1 LHTSKFRDGRP
12 GILQYGSMTLPV
24 LVGIQRAQMILLSK
38 QMIRR
43 GSGTQTKPRL
53 EELVDRRN
61 KPARAHLDPASAL
74 VECSVRAS
82 PTLARLMRKCAT
94 LEAGGTSAHDAL
106 LASAGFRAG
115 EIEALRAQA
124 KQSEEELGQAQ
135 EREAQLQRTLDQ
147 SMETIAQRDKELKSI
162 RQVLNATIETQKG
175 GRQSIEALN
184 RQVTELRLAIAAHE
198 EELALRMP
206 TNGLGEHALSALGV
220 FRERLAQGED
230 IREAA
235 LGVAGY
241 RSLDVD
247 AAMANHDR
255 QEMRAFEALLSR
267 SSLRRRLVLRL
278 LRDIRSSL

>member
-1 LHTSKFRDGRP
+1 
-12 GILQYGSMTLPV
+12 M
-24 LVGIQRAQMILLSK
+24 
-38 QMIRR
+38 
-43 GSGTQTKPRL
+43 
-53 EELVDRRN
+53 DRRN
-61 KPARAHLDPASAL
+61 MPARTHLDPASSL

-124 KQSEEELGQAQ
+124 KQLEEELGQAQ

-147 SMETIAQRDKELKSI
+147 STATIAQRDKELKAI
-162 RQVLNATIETQKG
+162 RRVLNETTETQKD
-175 GRQSIEALN
+175 GRLSIEALN
-184 RQVTELRLAIAAHE
+184 RQVTELRLGIAAHE
-198 EELALRMP
+198 EELTRTMP
-206 TNGLGEHALSALGV
+206 TDGLGEHALSALGV
-220 FRERLAQGED
+220 FRDRLTQGD
-230 IREAA
+230 GIREAA

-247 AAMANHDR
+247 AVMASHDR

-267 SSLRRRLVLRL
+267 SSLRRQLVLRL
-278 LRDIRSSL
+278 LRVKAGTIAEAV

>member
-1 LHTSKFRDGRP
+1 MD
-12 GILQYGSMTLPV
+12 Q
-24 LVGIQRAQMILLSK
+24 
-38 QMIRR
+38 
-43 GSGTQTKPRL
+43 
-53 EELVDRRN
+53 RN
-61 KPARAHLDPASAL
+61 KPVRAHPDQASAL
-74 VECSVRAS
+74 VECSLRAS

-184 RQVTELRLAIAAHE
+184 RQVIELRLAIAAHE

-206 TNGLGEHALSALGV
+206 TDGLSEHALSALGE
-220 FRERLAQGED
+220 FRERLARGED

-247 AAMANHDR
+247 AAMASHDC

-267 SSLRRRLVLRL
+267 SSLRRRLVLWL
-278 LRDIRSSL
+278 LKVNSNSDG

>member
-1 LHTSKFRDGRP
+1 
-12 GILQYGSMTLPV
+12 MTLPV

-53 EELVDRRN
+53 EELMDGRN

>member
-1 LHTSKFRDGRP
+1 MERT
-12 GILQYGSMTLPV
+12 
-24 LVGIQRAQMILLSK
+24 
-38 QMIRR
+38 
-43 GSGTQTKPRL
+43 
-53 EELVDRRN
+53 N
-61 KPARAHLDPASAL
+61 KPARMHLDPASSL

-115 EIEALRAQA
+115 EIEALRAQT
-124 KQSEEELGQAQ
+124 KQLTEELGQAQ
-135 EREAQLQRTLDQ
+135 ERKAQLQRTLDQ
-147 SMETIAQRDKELKSI
+147 SMATIAQRDKELKAI
-162 RQVLNATIETQKG
+162 RQVLNTTVETEKG

-184 RQVTELRLAIAAHE
+184 RQVTELRLVIAAHE
-198 EELALRMP
+198 EELARRMP
-206 TNGLGEHALSALGV
+206 TDGLDEHALSALGA
-220 FRERLAQGED
+220 FREQLAQGED

-247 AAMANHDR
+247 AAIANHDR

-278 LRDIRSSL
+278 LRDGR